1 MTTGAGQ
8 QLLLSGRG
16 SGKGILT
23 IPRRQWRMVKSTLL
37 LSLFLAGCNTAG
49 PHFRGLPATR
59 VTVEGSV
66 FDVRVRDNLAEAIR
80 VNAQYAPRF
89 GPIRER
95 AGVAMAQVSGCK
107 VKEVR
112 GDQALAT
119 GLLDCGN
126 GAPRDRIARQ
136 PLDCIPVRG
145 TELRGVGQVSVDLDC
160 YPA

>member
-1 MTTGAGQ
+1 MIKLILPCCILMTA
-8 QLLLSGRG
+8 
-16 SGKGILT
+16 
-23 IPRRQWRMVKSTLL
+23 
-37 LSLFLAGCNTAG
+37 CNTAG

-66 FDVRVRDNLAEAIR
+66 FDVRVRDELAEAIR
-80 VNAQYAPRF
+80 VNPQYAPRF
-89 GPIRER
+89 GPIKER
-95 AGVAMAQVSGCK
+95 ARIAMAQVSGCE

-119 GLLDCGN
+119 GLLDCGK
-126 GAPRDRIARQ
+126 GTPKSRVTRQ

-145 TELRGVGQVSVDLDC
+145 TKTRGVGQVSVDLDC

>member
-1 MTTGAGQ
+1 MMKI
-8 QLLLSGRG
+8 LLLCC
-16 SGKGILT
+16 LC
-23 IPRRQWRMVKSTLL
+23 
-37 LSLFLAGCNTAG
+37 LAACNTAG

-66 FDVRVRDNLAEAIR
+66 FDVRVRDNLAEAMR
-80 VNAQYAPRF
+80 VNMQYAPRF

-95 AGVAMAQVSGCK
+95 AGIAMAQVSGCK

-119 GLLDCGN
+119 GLLDCGK
-126 GAPRDRIARQ
+126 GAPRDRITPQ
-136 PLDCIPVRG
+136 PLECIPVRG
-145 TELRGVGQVSVDLDC
+145 TKLRGVGHVSVDLDC

>member
-1 MTTGAGQ
+1 MSRHAYLICLCFG
-8 QLLLSGRG
+8 
-16 SGKGILT
+16 
-23 IPRRQWRMVKSTLL
+23 
-37 LSLFLAGCNTAG
+37 LAACNTAG

-66 FDVRVRDNLAEAIR
+66 FDVRVRDDLAEAMR
-80 VNAQYAPRF
+80 VNMQYAPRF

-95 AGVAMAQVSGCK
+95 AGIAMAKVSGCK

-119 GLLDCGN
+119 GLLDCGR
-126 GAPRDRIARQ
+126 GAPRDRIA
-136 PLDCIPVRG
+136 PAALDCIPVRG